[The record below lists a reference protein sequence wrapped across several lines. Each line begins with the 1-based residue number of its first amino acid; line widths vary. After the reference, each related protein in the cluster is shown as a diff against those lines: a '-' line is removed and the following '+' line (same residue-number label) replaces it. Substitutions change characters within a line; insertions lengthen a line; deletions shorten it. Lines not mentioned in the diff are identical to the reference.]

1 MKNINTLQGCN
12 IKSKRNIKVEREK
25 VSSYLKAKFINE
37 VITTYYKFEQ
47 TESFAFM
54 KSVIEELVKL
64 NEKELRI
71 ITFFTYDVNLD
82 GFICEEDIYYF
93 ISKLP
98 YNSKL
103 LEDFNQIIEFLR
115 KNKLRSNT
123 TNLPEKLLKFRQ
135 KSLFNSITE

>member
-1 MKNINTLQGCN
+1 
-12 IKSKRNIKVEREK
+12 

-54 KSVIEELVKL
+54 KSIIEELVKL